1 MNKHRP
7 LNGDCKGCGGIV
19 TVVAG
24 YRHSG
29 SYIITGGRKKLDTE
43 GRWNISCIKG
53 VYDEG

>member
-7 LNGDCKGCGGIV
+7 LNGYCKGCGIV

-24 YRHSG
+24 YRHST
-29 SYIITGGRKKLDTE
+29 SYIIADGRKKLNTK

-53 VYDEG
+53 VYNEG